1 MTLKTIGT
9 LAAALLVA
17 ACTTT
22 PATPAAPT
30 TAAPPATAEV
40 TPEPATPEPATP
52 EPATP
57 EPGTPEPG
65 TPEPGTPEP
74 GTPEPATPEPGTQP
88 PTGEFAGVTVNLL
101 TFNGPQI
108 AEPLIRRAP
117 DWEAQTGADV
127 QVVAV
132 GFQEIYDIAFLDA
145 STEANSFDA
154 YVFNPQWLGDFVGP
168 GYLEPITDRVTAD
181 PVVQWD
187 DIGPFFRD
195 FNATYGGEVY
205 TIPLDG
211 DFHMVYYRS
220 DLIDTPPTTW
230 DEYLAIAEEHHGQDL
245 NGDGEPDYGSCI
257 AKARGQQSFWW
268 IISLAGGLLQTQGT
282 EQGAF
287 FDNETMEPLWN
298 NQAIQLALE
307 TYQRTVEFGP
317 PDELNLGVGDTRGL
331 FTSGRCALTLDWGD
345 IGTLAIDPATSTV
358 QDQVGAVITPGWTQ
372 VLDRA
377 SGSLVPCDA
386 TTCPHAV
393 DGVNY
398 APFAS
403 FGGWSGAIN
412 AAPNQADD
420 PARQAK
426 QDAAYSFLAYMS
438 APEQSGEDVTLGKTG
453 FNPYR
458 TSHFED
464 TTLWVEAGMS
474 EEAAQNYLGAI
485 ESSLQNPNMILDL
498 RIPKTKEYEQ
508 DVLDQ
513 ALAQFLAGELN
524 TQETMDQITAGWNEI
539 TDNEGRDEQLAAY
552 NASLGVE
559 R

>member
-1 MTLKTIGT
+1 MIDGNLRRALVLVTVL
-9 LAAALLVA
+9 ALLAGACA
-17 ACTTT
+17 APAATNAPTGT
-22 PATPAAPT
+22 PVTGTPGLETPETATPEPETAAPQT
-30 TAAPPATAEV
+30 VAPETAAPETAAPETAAPPTAV
-40 TPEPATPEPATP
+40 A
-52 EPATP
+52 
-57 EPGTPEPG
+57 GG
-65 TPEPGTPEP
+65 D
-74 GTPEPATPEPGTQP
+74 
-88 PTGEFAGVTVNLL
+88 FSGVTVNLL

-117 DWEAQTGADV
+117 DFEAATGADI

-145 STEANSFDA
+145 STAANSFDA

-168 GYLEPITDRVTAD
+168 GYLEDITDRVTAD
-181 PVVQWD
+181 ETLQWD
-187 DIGPFFRD
+187 DVGPFFRD
-195 FNATYGGEVY
+195 FNATYAGRTY

-230 DEYLAIAEEHHGQDL
+230 GEYLTLAEEFHGQDL
-245 NGDGEPDYGSCI
+245 NEDGEPDYGSCI

-268 IISLAGGLLQTQGT
+268 IISIAGGLLQSQGT
-282 EQGAF
+282 GQGAF
-287 FDNETMEPLWN
+287 FDTATMDPLVN
-298 NQAIQLALE
+298 NQAFAAALD
-307 TYQRTVEFGP
+307 TYRQTAEFGP

-331 FTSGRCALTLDWGD
+331 FTTGRCALTLDWGD

-358 QDQVGAVITPGWTQ
+358 QDKVGAVITPGWGQ
-372 VLDRA
+372 ILDRA

-386 TTCPHAV
+386 TICPHAV
-393 DGVNY
+393 DGINY

-412 AAPNQADD
+412 SAVAQE
-420 PARQAK
+420 K
-426 QDAAYSFLAYMS
+426 KDAAYAFLAYMS

-458 TSHFED
+458 ASHFESTD
-464 TTLWVEAGMS
+464 LWVDAGMS
-474 EEAAQNYLGAI
+474 EEAAQDYLGAI
-485 ESSLQNPNMILDL
+485 EASLQNPNMILDL

-508 DVLDQ
+508 DVLD
-513 ALAQFLAGELN
+513 LAVSQFLAGELDL
-524 TQETMDQITAGWNEI
+524 QATMQQVADGWNEI
-539 TDNEGRDEQLAAY
+539 TDAEGREEQLAAY